1 MPTKNRPATQYGY
14 AVARLRALE
23 NRLLD
28 ETTFQRMIDCD
39 TLESAVKVLGET
51 PYSSWLMEQK
61 SAGFDKAIE
70 AALHAAYVEVAGFV
84 PETDIVS
91 LLRLPYDVHNV
102 KTLLKGQILAER
114 GGKRRLDLLT
124 SLGNVD
130 TDTLTLAV
138 EGEDY
143 TGLPFGLDKAIP
155 AAVELWQKDQDAL
168 ALEKFLDGYYFKA
181 LLKTAE
187 ELAMPEV
194 VKWVKARI
202 DGENLKTL
210 LRLTHIPETRAQ
222 TATFLHAGGTLPPAT
237 LAPLV
242 MEGPENWG
250 RLLSYAGISKL
261 LTAFTEDGD
270 FSSMLVQFEKNLD
283 NYVTETIAPAR
294 YSTFEPANVVRYL
307 WLKEIEAKNLRIV
320 LVSVANGV
328 EKDAIRGLLR
338 DVR

>member
-28 ETTFQRMIDCD
+28 ETTYQRMIDCD
-39 TLESAVKVLGET
+39 ALDSAVKVLGET
-51 PYSSWLMEQK
+51 PYSAWLMEHK

-70 AALHAAYVEVAGFV
+70 AALLASYTEVESFV
-84 PETDIVS
+84 PESEIVS
-91 LLRLPYDVHNV
+91 LLRLLYDVHNV

-124 SLGNVD
+124 PLGNVD

-155 AAVELWQKDQDAL
+155 AAVELWQKEQDVL

-187 ELAMPEV
+187 DLAMPEV

-210 LRLTHIPETRAQ
+210 LRLSRIPETRAQ
-222 TATFLHAGGTLPPAT
+222 TATFLHSGGTLSPTT

-261 LTAFTEDGD
+261 LTAFSEDGD

-283 NYVTETIAPAR
+283 NYATEMISPAR